1 MVVEPDLRGVQKEYS
16 LNASSMKKPLEYL
29 AKGLGV
35 SHTALWVLLLAA
47 LLVWLAMGAPMPQ
60 VGPAVPRQQ
69 PSQLVELW
77 NSEFQNF
84 TQVQNCPP
92 QRGNFSVKLLQVSSR
107 GSRKQFLVCKGGS
120 RSDRDICLPG

>member
-1 MVVEPDLRGVQKEYS
+1 
-16 LNASSMKKPLEYL
+16 MKKPLEYL

-47 LLVWLAMGAPMPQ
+47 LVVWLAMGAPMPQ

-69 PSQLVELW
+69 QSQLVELW

-92 QRGNFSVKLLQVSSR
+92 KGQLQLELNPTANSY
-107 GSRKQFLVCKGGS
+107 KA
-120 RSDRDICLPG
+120 PGRCIQPVRRRAVHPGPS